1 MAQQLHCP
9 NPACKHIFSAQEVQS
24 AELLKCPGCG
34 QLFRFRPPGS
44 APPPRAQAKAAPLQC
59 TKPPIAAPLTAPLA
73 LPEKAPRAVVP
84 IAAPVAPV
92 VKPAPTRSVDVES
105 LDQPVAL
112 PEAEANP
119 FAVPT

>member
-1 MAQQLHCP
+1 MAQQLPCP
-9 NPACKHIFSAQEVQS
+9 NPACKHIFAAQEVQS

-44 APPPRAQAKAAPLQC
+44 APPPRAQAKSAPLRSP
-59 TKPPIAAPLTAPLA
+59 KPTN
-73 LPEKAPRAVVP
+73 APRAAVP

-92 VKPAPTRSVDVES
+92 VKPAPTRSVDVEA
-105 LDQPVAL
+105 LGQPVAL